1 MSDFQRLY
9 AGRLWSI
16 MSWDQLSAFWQR
28 LDPATGWFIY
38 AVGEAVPEAPSAAG
52 RVQRFIERVDKLL
65 REDHHHDYCS
75 IVYADDLQAP
85 SFIKIYDPNNLGV
98 SCGFST
104 DPPPPGWIMCRVPP
118 EDLQPRRPPPEN
130 RRRWWRQLDQD

>member
-1 MSDFQRLY
+1 MSEFQRLN

-16 MSWDQLSAFWQR
+16 MSWQQLTAFWLGIDR
-28 LDPATGWFIY
+28 SAGWFIY
-38 AVGEAVPEAPSAAG
+38 AVGEEVPTAPSPAA
-52 RVQRFIERVDKLL
+52 RVQRFIERIDQLL

-75 IVYADDLQAP
+75 IVYVDDLQTP

-104 DPPPPGWIMCRVPP
+104 DPPPPGWIMSRVAP
-118 EDLQPRRPPPEN
+118 EELQVRRPPAEN